1 MEKFIQQEK
10 NRILELQDLFEQAL
24 DSHFNLHPHLTPEEK
39 WRMKW
44 FLKNAIHSEIDFL
57 HDDPTSY
64 KSIYY
69 EE

>member
-1 MEKFIQQEK
+1 MEKFIQQERD
-10 NRILELQDLFEQAL
+10 RILELQDLFEQAL

>member
-1 MEKFIQQEK
+1 MEKFIQQERD
-10 NRILELQDLFEQAL
+10 RILELQDLFEQAL
-24 DSHFNLHPHLTPEEK
+24 DSHFNLHPHFTPEEK